1 MLEHLWFTL
10 LALAR
15 LGAGRDSVR
24 ISTPRLADVLGISQ
38 QSASRRLRALEK
50 KGWIRRTLVNRGQV
64 VRVQPEGLAQLS
76 QVRSTLELVFAEKT
90 VVTIN
95 GRVLTGLGEG
105 AYYVHL
111 DGYRRQ
117 FRVKLGFDP
126 YPGTLNIQLLTD
138 ADVNEFQMLKATAG
152 VEIQGF
158 ASGNRSFGPVVCYP
172 ATVGSQQEA
181 AILLIQRTHH
191 ERNVVEVIAPVN
203 LREQLHLKDGDS
215 VTLIAR
221 ISE

>member
-1 MLEHLWFTL
+1 MKEPLWFTL

-15 LGAGRDSVR
+15 LGAARDSVH
-24 ISTPRLADVLGISQ
+24 ISTPRLAQVLGISQ

-64 VRVQPEGLAQLS
+64 VRVQPEGLTQLS
-76 QVRSTLELVFAEKT
+76 QVRSTLELIFAEKT
-90 VVTIN
+90 NVTIS

-117 FRVKLGFDP
+117 FRAKLGFDP
-126 YPGTLNIQLLTD
+126 FPGTLNVQLLTD
-138 ADVNEFQMLKATAG
+138 ADVSEFQMLKATPG
-152 VEIQGF
+152 VEIEGF
-158 ASGNRSFGPVVCYP
+158 VMGNRTFGPVICYP
-172 ATVGSQQEA
+172 ATLDAKLEA

-191 ERNVVEVIAPVN
+191 ERNVIEVIAPVN
-203 LREQLHLKDGDS
+203 LREQLHLNDGDS

>member
-10 LALAR
+10 LALGR
-15 LGAGRDSVR
+15 LGAGRETVR
-24 ISTPRLADVLGISQ
+24 ISTPRLAQMLGISQ

-50 KGWIRRTLVNRGQV
+50 KGWIRRTLVDRGQI

-76 QVRSTLELVFAEKT
+76 EVRSILELVFAEKT
-90 VVTIN
+90 VVSIS

-117 FRVKLGFDP
+117 FRAKLGFDP
-126 YPGTLNIQLLTD
+126 FPGTLNIQLLTD
-138 ADVNEFQMLKATAG
+138 ADVSEFQMLKATPG
-152 VEIQGF
+152 VEIEGF
-158 ASGNRSFGPVVCYP
+158 VSGNRSFGPVICYP
-172 ATVGSQQEA
+172 ARLGSQNAA
-181 AILLIQRTHH
+181 AILLIRRTHH
-191 ERNVVEVIAPVN
+191 EKNVIEVIAPVN
-203 LREQLHLKDGDS
+203 LREELRLKDGDH
-215 VTLIAR
+215 VTLTAP

>member
-1 MLEHLWFTL
+1 MLEALWFTL

-24 ISTPRLADVLGISQ
+24 VSTPSLAEVLGISQ

-64 VRVQPEGLAQLS
+64 VRIQPEGLAQLS
-76 QVRSTLELVFAEKT
+76 QVRSTLELVFAKKT
-90 VVTIN
+90 LVTIN

-117 FRVKLGFDP
+117 FRANLGFDP
-126 YPGTLNIQLLTD
+126 FPGTLNIQLLTD
-138 ADVNEFQMLKATAG
+138 ADVSEFQMLKATPG

-158 ASGNRSFGPVVCYP
+158 TSGTRTFGPVVCYP
-172 ATVGSQQEA
+172 AVLGSQVDV

-203 LREQLHLKDGDS
+203 LREQSHLKDGDS
-215 VTLIAR
+215 VTLTAQIA
-221 ISE
+221 E

>member
-1 MLEHLWFTL
+1 MLEQLWFTL
-10 LALAR
+10 LSLAR
-15 LGAGRDSVR
+15 LGAGRDSVQ

-50 KGWIRRTLVNRGQV
+50 RGWIRRTLINRGQV
-64 VRVQPEGLAQLS
+64 VRIQPEGLSQLS
-76 QVRSTLELVFAEKT
+76 QIRSTLELVFADKT

-126 YPGTLNIQLLTD
+126 FPGTLNIQLITD
-138 ADVNEFQMLKATAG
+138 ADVSEFQMLKATAG
-152 VEIQGF
+152 VQIQGF
-158 ASGNRSFGPVVCYP
+158 VSGNRSFGPVVCYP
-172 ATVGSQQEA
+172 AMVGSQIQG

-191 ERNVVEVIAPVN
+191 ERNVIEVIAPVN
-203 LREQLHLKDGDS
+203 LREQLRLKDGDIVS
-215 VTLIAR
+215 LTAQ
-221 ISE
+221 ISA